1 MCFPG
6 RTIRDCRPY
15 APRSGVGRIA
25 VFLPAAEDDEY
36 LCCPRP
42 PWHFPFSAKS
52 RAKRGSFS
60 IHFLLL
66 SYFLPIF
73 PAAAS
78 VRRRRRRHSHP
89 IPDPEANFMTCR
101 GRPRS
106 LTFSRGAAKE
116 EEEDDE
122 DSPLSFENFAPS
134 DSWSDDHMLGQKPA
148 Q

>member
-42 PWHFPFSAKS
+42 QWHFPFSAKS

-73 PAAAS
+73 PAAAVV
-78 VRRRRRRHSHP
+78 VRRRRAAAQPSDSRSRSEFY
-89 IPDPEANFMTCR
+89 DL
-101 GRPRS
+101 PRETEIS
-106 LTFSRGAAKE
+106 YFFSVGPAKE
-116 EEEDDE
+116 EEED
-122 DSPLSFENFAPS
+122 SPFSFENLASS
-134 DSWSDDHMLGQKPA
+134 DSWSDDHILGQKPA